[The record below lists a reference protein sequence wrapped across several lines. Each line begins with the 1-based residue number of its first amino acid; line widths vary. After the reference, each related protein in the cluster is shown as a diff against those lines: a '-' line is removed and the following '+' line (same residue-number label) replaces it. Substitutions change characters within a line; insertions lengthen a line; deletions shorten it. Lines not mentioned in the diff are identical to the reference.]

1 MPAPLLARYHGVE
14 ESPKTTTPNKNR
26 YDNVPTDELS
36 IADPSQLVILKK
48 RFRLVVTTM
57 LASIKV
63 TYILKGSYGHRPNR
77 LAPNAKS
84 PQKPHKCTTTPP
96 PHPSLVMMTLGKLL
110 CKKV

>member
-36 IADPSQLVILKK
+36 ISDPSQLVILKK

-63 TYILKGSYGHRPNR
+63 TYILKGSYGHRPGR

-84 PQKPHKCTTTPP
+84 PQKNPQMHHNSPTPP
-96 PHPSLVMMTLGKLL
+96 QPSDDDPG
-110 CKKV
+110 